1 MLQTMTE
8 TPSGNR
14 DERKPLPL
22 PKRSA
27 QDLESLGRALAVIA
41 AGGHDRVTVKQS
53 LFFMSVAYAHAMNHS
68 VTLTDILSAYEG
80 TGALGGAVRKSYN
93 VFFEKNAR
101 FPDALGWIKQE
112 EDPDDRRFKFL
123 KLTERGEEVAA
134 DIVEAMR
141 G

>member
-8 TPSGNR
+8 TPRGNR
-14 DERKPLPL
+14 EEQKPLPL

-93 VFFEKNAR
+93 VFFEKSAR
-101 FPDALGWIKQE
+101 HPDALGWIKQE

-123 KLTERGEEVAA
+123 KLTERGEEVAS

>member
-1 MLQTMTE
+1 MLQTMID
-8 TPSGNR
+8 TPRGNR
-14 DERKPLPL
+14 DEPQHSPL

-53 LFFMSVAYAHAMNHS
+53 LFFMTVAHQHAMGHS
-68 VTLTDILSAYEG
+68 VTLTDILTKFEG

-93 VFFEKNAR
+93 VFFEPTPR

-123 KLTERGEEVAA
+123 KLTERGEEVAS